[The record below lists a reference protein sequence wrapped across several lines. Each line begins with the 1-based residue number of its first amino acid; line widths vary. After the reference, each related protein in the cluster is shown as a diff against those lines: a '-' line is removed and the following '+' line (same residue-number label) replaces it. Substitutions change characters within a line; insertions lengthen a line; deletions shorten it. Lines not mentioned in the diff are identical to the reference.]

1 MAWARAMETLRDALF
16 AAQVTDYRDLVQ
28 AVT

>member
-1 MAWARAMETLRDALF
+1 MAWARAMETLRDALI
-16 AAQVTDYRDLVQ
+16 AAQVTDHREFAQ

>member
-1 MAWARAMETLRDALF
+1 MAWARAMETLRDALL